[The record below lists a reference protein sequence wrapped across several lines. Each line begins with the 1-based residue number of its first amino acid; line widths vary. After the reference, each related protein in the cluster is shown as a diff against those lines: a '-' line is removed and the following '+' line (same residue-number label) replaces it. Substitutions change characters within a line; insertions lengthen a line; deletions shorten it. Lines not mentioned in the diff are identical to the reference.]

1 MTAKRRLDGRR
12 ERPGARGNA
21 PSGEVAINLT
31 KKVRVHPFLGAD
43 DRGDVRHEA
52 DPRLRHR
59 TGRKS
64 RLHRRQLRQCEPHV
78 PTLQPLGIR
87 TKPPMWY
94 SAFPM
99 LRDRYYVWAD
109 ASKTNS
115 PSATA
120 SARLPFRGPRWRRR
134 SRHGSGGRAQGTASD
149 PYASVSPWDQPR
161 AATRTADWWRD
172 ALAARPDRPVPSIT
186 LATPRVRPPIAAAA
200 LDTIL

>member
-1 MTAKRRLDGRR
+1 MYA
-12 ERPGARGNA
+12 
-21 PSGEVAINLT
+21 T
-31 KKVRVHPFLGAD
+31 K
-43 DRGDVRHEA
+43 
-52 DPRLRHR
+52 
-59 TGRKS
+59 
-64 RLHRRQLRQCEPHV
+64 
-78 PTLQPLGIR
+78 PTLGSGTGLVANHAYIVVSYDSANRTFRTTTPGDT